1 MSDTDHR
8 SALRQLASE
17 MRKSHKLLLE
27 CQSTLSGATGT
38 PFDRLQMVTNH
49 PDFAWL
55 RMLSEFMVEVD
66 ERLDEEAPLEPTE
79 LTALRE
85 TLERLIG
92 PAEASSAVFREKY
105 LSALHS
111 SPDLTIQ
118 HGALR
123 IALGKLPAKAA

>member
-1 MSDTDHR
+1 MNDNDNR

-17 MRKSHKLLLE
+17 LRKSHKLLLE

-38 PFDRLQMVTNH
+38 AFDRLQMVTNH

-55 RMLSEFMVEVD
+55 RMLSEFMVEID

-79 LTALRE
+79 LAALRA

-92 PAEASSAVFREKY
+92 PAEPSSALFREKY
-105 LSALHS
+105 LAALHS

-123 IALGKLPAKAA
+123 LALGRLPAIG

>member
-1 MSDTDHR
+1 MNDNDNR

-27 CQSTLSGATGT
+27 CQSTLSGAAGT
-38 PFDRLQMVTNH
+38 AFDRLQMVTNH

-66 ERLDEEAPLEPTE
+66 QRLDEEAPLQAAQ
-79 LTALRE
+79 LGAMRQV
-85 TLERLIG
+85 LERLIG
-92 PAEASSAVFREKY
+92 PAEPSSAQFREKY
-105 LSALHS
+105 LAALHS
-111 SPDLTIQ
+111 SPELTIQ

-123 IALGKLPAKAA
+123 LALGRLPAQG

>member
-1 MSDTDHR
+1 MNDNDGR

-17 MRKSHKLLLE
+17 LRKSHKLLLE
-27 CQSTLSGATGT
+27 CQSTLSGAVGS

-55 RMLSEFMVEVD
+55 RMLSEFMVEID
-66 ERLDEEAPLEPTE
+66 ERLDDAAPLQPEE
-79 LTALRE
+79 SSALRQ

-92 PAEASSAVFREKY
+92 PAEASSAPFREKY
-105 LSALHS
+105 LDALHS
-111 SPDLTIQ
+111 SPELTIQ

-123 IALGKLPAKAA
+123 LALGRLPAKAA

>member
-1 MSDTDHR
+1 MNDNDNR

-27 CQSTLSGATGT
+27 CQSTLSGAVGT
-38 PFDRLQMVTNH
+38 AFDRLQMVTNH

-66 ERLDEEAPLEPTE
+66 QRLDEEAPLETAE
-79 LTALRE
+79 LSALRQV
-85 TLERLIG
+85 LERLVG
-92 PAEASSAVFREKY
+92 PAEASSAQFREKY
-105 LSALHS
+105 LGALHS
-111 SPDLTIQ
+111 SPELTIQ

-123 IALGKLPAKAA
+123 LALGRLPAAG

>member
-1 MSDTDHR
+1 MTDQDNR

-27 CQSTLSGATGT
+27 CQSTLSGAVGT
-38 PFDRLQMVTNH
+38 AFDRLQMVTNH

-66 ERLDEEAPLEPTE
+66 ERMDDEAPLQATE
-79 LTALRE
+79 MAALRG
-85 TLERLIG
+85 TLESLIG
-92 PAEASSAVFREKY
+92 PAEASSAMFREKY

-111 SPDLTIQ
+111 SPELTIQ

-123 IALGKLPAKAA
+123 LALGKMPATTA